1 MPPKR
6 RAAGFEG
13 RGRADRGSG
22 GKEEKDLG
30 IAGAAEDEREGA
42 AMAVETD
49 LAPGGGLGERLEGIR
64 PGDEE
69 EPLVGGEVRSM
80 DAGPR
85 GQAPGK
91 RTEGVGASGRQ
102 GVGLA
107 AGVRADAG
115 SDGEAVV
122 QEDGDAAGGAA
133 APGSGRKVEE
143 EVEEAPVMGMAAGQM
158 ADLGFE
164 VGVAAD
170 LRGGEGRRI
179 GAEEGCDDG
188 PLRLKETAAHGHPP
202 TGRGR
207 GGEEDASSSSG
218 GVGMGRLAR
227 CPIGTARAV
236 MIAS

>member
-1 MPPKR
+1 
-6 RAAGFEG
+6 
-13 RGRADRGSG
+13 
-22 GKEEKDLG
+22 
-30 IAGAAEDEREGA
+30 
-42 AMAVETD
+42 MAVETD
-49 LAPGGGLGERLEGIR
+49 LAPGGGLGERLEGVR

-133 APGSGRKVEE
+133 APGAGGKVEE
-143 EVEEAPVMGMAAGQM
+143 EVEEAPATGVAAVQV

-164 VGVAAD
+164 VDVASD
-170 LRGGEGRRI
+170 LGGREGRRV

-188 PLRLKETAAHGHPP
+188 PLRMTETTAHGRHPI
-202 TGRGR
+202 GRGR
-207 GGEEDASSSSG
+207 GGEEAALSCSG
-218 GVGMGRLAR
+218 GAGMGRLAR
-227 CPIGTARAV
+227 CPMGTAKAV
-236 MIAS
+236 RIAS